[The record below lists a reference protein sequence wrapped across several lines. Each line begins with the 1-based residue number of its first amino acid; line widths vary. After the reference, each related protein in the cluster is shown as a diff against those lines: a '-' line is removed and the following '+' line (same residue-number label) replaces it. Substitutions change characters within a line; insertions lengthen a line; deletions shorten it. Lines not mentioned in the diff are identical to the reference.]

1 MNKKKVFV
9 IILLVISILL
19 IAFGVFLSLNKTTIK
34 AEDKEKVEKVLKQ
47 VEKDFGKSGYTI
59 KLQKVDGSNYVFY
72 QKNDSTK
79 ELAMVITYNVDN
91 DNISVEDKET
101 ISDINVE
108 E

>member
-1 MNKKKVFV
+1 M
-9 IILLVISILL
+9 
-19 IAFGVFLSLNKTTIK
+19 FLSLKKTTIK

-59 KLQKVDGSNYVFY
+59 KLQKVDGSNYVFC

-79 ELAMVITYNVDN
+79 ELAMVITYNIDN
-91 DNISVEDKET
+91 DNISVEDIET